1 MRFFLR
7 FDADVHFAGG
17 ANVNECFMLTRSP
30 LHVVCV
36 YIRFFC
42 FLIVELLNFE
52 IELFVFVVVL
62 LFCVLCVVCCVF
74 FFCGCVSCHYRFI
87 RASSSLLQRALVLV
101 ALARAALWRLILF
114 SWSLRRCRPTYV

>member
-36 YIRFFC
+36 YIRLFC
-42 FLIVELLNFE
+42 FLIVELFNFE
-52 IELFVFVVVL
+52 ILSCLFL
-62 LFCVLCVVCCVF
+62 L
-74 FFCGCVSCHYRFI
+74 
-87 RASSSLLQRALVLV
+87 
-101 ALARAALWRLILF
+101 
-114 SWSLRRCRPTYV
+114 